1 MAGESWK
8 MGVGSRKFEVE
19 NFCLRVVTTEIKLKY
34 AGNRLEI
41 GLLAIGL
48 SGLMIIGTRY

>member
-19 NFCLRVVTTEIKLKY
+19 NFCLRVVTTEIKLKL
-34 AGNRLEI
+34 GRHVFR
-41 GLLAIGL
+41 L
-48 SGLMIIGTRY
+48 SGLMIKGTGY